1 MRALEPIYAA
11 LFAVAQSAKSD
22 AIPFTTMSRR
32 WIAWDQMASE
42 QSPAL
47 FQRQPPLDVQ
57 GGARGLPKFELKAE
71 WYIYLATDPSDLST
85 VTATALNNYVT
96 ALISALQGS
105 IPGQQQT
112 LGGLVQNAYVDGQIV
127 LDEGLISSP
136 AVALIPITIL
146 TGF

>member
-11 LFAVAQSAKSD
+11 LFAIGSS
-22 AIPFTTMSRR
+22 IHGSSTPLTTMSRR
-32 WIAWDQMASE
+32 WVSWDQMAPE
-42 QSPAL
+42 LSPA
-47 FQRQPPLDVQ
+47 FYQRQPPFDVA
-57 GGARGLPKFELKAE
+57 GGARGIPKFELKAE
-71 WYIYLATDPSDLST
+71 WYVYLATDPTDFST

-96 ALISALQGS
+96 ALITALQGS
-105 IPGQQQT
+105 LPGAKQT
-112 LGGLVQNAYVDGQIV
+112 LGGLVENAYVDGKVI